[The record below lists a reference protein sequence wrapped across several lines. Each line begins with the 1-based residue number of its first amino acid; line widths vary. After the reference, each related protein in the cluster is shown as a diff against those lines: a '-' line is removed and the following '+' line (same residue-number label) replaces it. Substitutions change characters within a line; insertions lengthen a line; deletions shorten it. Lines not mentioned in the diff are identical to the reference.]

1 MSSTATFDA
10 RVRAAA
16 ARNDS
21 LLCVGL
27 DPDITRFPASLRAQ
41 YQHDPAGA
49 IAAFNTAI
57 VEATSDL
64 VCVYKPNLGFYLAHG
79 VAGIEA
85 LARTRAAIPATV
97 PAILDAKVND
107 VGHTAAAYAAGYFTQ
122 FGFDAITA
130 SPYLGADSLA
140 PLFAHADRGV
150 LIVCRTS
157 NPSAGEVQDLLVATA
172 PGTAAMPLYAALARQ
187 IAAWA
192 EQFGAVGNCG
202 AVVGATYPAE
212 LAAVRAILPTAPLLI
227 PGVGE
232 QGGALAATVRAGTDA
247 SGYGAIVSASR
258 SVTYASTGEDFAEAA
273 RRAAEDLRAA
283 INRER
288 AALPAQAGAVRAR

>member
-1 MSSTATFDA
+1 MNDTETFAT

-21 LLCVGL
+21 LVCVGL
-27 DPDITRFPASLRAQ
+27 DPDIARFPTSLRAQ
-41 YQHDPAGA
+41 YAHDPAGA
-49 IAAFNTAI
+49 IAAFNAAI

-64 VCVYKPNLGFYLAHG
+64 VCAYKPNLGFYLAHG

-97 PAILDAKVND
+97 PTILDAKVND
-107 VGHTAAAYAAGYFTQ
+107 IGHTAAAYAAGYFTQ

-140 PLFAHADRGV
+140 PLFAHAGRGV

-157 NPSAGEVQDLLVATA
+157 NPSAGEVQDLPVATT
-172 PGTAAMPLYAALARQ
+172 PGAVTVPLYAALAHQ

-192 EQFGAVGNCG
+192 KQFGAVGNCG

-212 LAAVRAILPTAPLLI
+212 LAAVRAILPNAPLLI

-232 QGGALAATVRAGTDA
+232 QGGSLAATVHGGTDA
-247 SGYGAIVSASR
+247 SGYGAIISASR
-258 SVTYASTGEDFAEAA
+258 SITYASTGADFAEAA
-273 RRAAEDLRAA
+273 RRAAADLRAA
-283 INRER
+283 INQER
-288 AALPAQAGAVRAR
+288 ATLLAEAGAAPGR